1 MATDPVDEAEPEA
14 ESKIDRRVFLD
25 GVPRRSDLRMGGAII
40 LGWRAKPPLPLSE
53 GQWEVECATLGTR
66 RAHSV
71 CGQLDLELHVLH
83 GRTDLDELQYNTRVS
98 VLY

>member
-1 MATDPVDEAEPEA
+1 MP

-40 LGWRAKPPLPLSE
+40 LGWRAKPPLPLSFAK

-66 RAHSV
+66 RAHS
-71 CGQLDLELHVLH
+71 GQLELHVIFMDA
-83 GRTDLDELQYNTRVS
+83 RTSMNCSIILEYIGT
-98 VLY
+98 VLVKLRHICILS